1 MYAHAMQAFMVVV
14 WIAVELLFL
23 FLFFSLPAIAEVPPP
38 GTDKGPSPIHHT
50 INSPPSEGT
59 LLLPE
64 SKTTSSSR
72 SPKDHMKWSQRVWQ
86 LIREEPVVLL
96 AVVFVTMFNQTGLE
110 VGKKFCDVFCA
121 VM

>member
-1 MYAHAMQAFMVVV
+1 MVVV

-23 FLFFSLPAIAEVPPP
+23 FLFFSLPGISERPLLEA
-38 GTDKGPSPIHHT
+38 DKGPSPVHHT

-64 SKTTSSSR
+64 AKSPVQHTITS
-72 SPKDHMKWSQRVWQ
+72 PHLQLKWSQRVCH
-86 LIREEPVVLL
+86 LIREEPIVLL

-110 VGKKFCDVFCA
+110 VGK
-121 VM
+121 